1 MLATNQTHERIQQPG
16 IMDSSKKKDK
26 RQDSEPIPNNR
37 GKILNELQRFSLQ
50 RLTGFGWEIHF
61 VRRPLFQE
69 PVIVMRNTTDSNVG
83 VLEANGEINM
93 SPDITIRP

>member
-16 IMDSSKKKDK
+16 IMDNYKKKDK
-26 RQDSEPIPNNR
+26 RKDSEPIPDNMD
-37 GKILNELQRFSLQ
+37 KFLNELQRFSLQ

-69 PVIVMRNTTDSNVG
+69 PVIVMRNTSDSHVG
-83 VLEANGEINM
+83 ILEANGEINM
-93 SPDITIRP
+93 SPDIEVRH